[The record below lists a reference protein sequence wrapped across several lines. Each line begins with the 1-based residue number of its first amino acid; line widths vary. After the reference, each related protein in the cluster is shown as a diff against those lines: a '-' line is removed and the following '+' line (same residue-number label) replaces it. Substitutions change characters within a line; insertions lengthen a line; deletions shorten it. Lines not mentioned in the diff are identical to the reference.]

1 VGAGSAVRRHESTP
15 GRDGIAAV
23 RQALASVTR
32 IDPVRHPIALA
43 IEDGILV
50 MEGEVADAGAKKLA
64 LERAASVPG
73 IHHIVDRLR
82 VTPARR
88 MSDAEIRDHLR
99 DALLSEPVFGGCDV
113 QVSSGAPRAAEEG
126 AAPGRFAIDARVD
139 EGVVTLAGEV
149 PGLGHKRLAG
159 VLAWWIPGVRDVV
172 NGLEVVPPERD
183 GDDEITDAL
192 RLALEK
198 DPFIDAAQIRVTT
211 RQAIVTL
218 EGAVATPE
226 QREMAEL
233 DAWFVFGV
241 DRVVNLIAVR
251 SP

>member
-1 VGAGSAVRRHESTP
+1 MRERETLEARGLVGAVRR
-15 GRDGIAAV
+15 
-23 RQALASVTR
+23 ALASATR
-32 IDPVRHPIALA
+32 VDVQHHPIALSV
-43 IEDGILV
+43 EDGVLV
-50 MEGEVADAGAKKLA
+50 MEGDVADAAAKKLA

-73 IHHIVDRLR
+73 IHHIVDRVR

-88 MSDAEIRDHLR
+88 MSDAEIRDHLQ
-99 DALLSEPVFGGCDV
+99 DALRSEPALAGCAV
-113 QVSSGAPRAAEEG
+113 GVSTGAPPAAE
-126 AAPGRFAIDARVD
+126 AVARPFAIDARIED
-139 EGVVTLAGEV
+139 GVVTLAGEV

-159 VLAWWIPGVRDVV
+159 VLAWWIPGTRDVV

-183 GDDEITDAL
+183 GDDEITDAV

-198 DPFIDAAQIRVTT
+198 DPYVDAAQLTVST
-211 RQAIVTL
+211 RQGIVSL

-241 DRVVNLIAVR
+241 DGVESRISVHH
-251 SP
+251 P